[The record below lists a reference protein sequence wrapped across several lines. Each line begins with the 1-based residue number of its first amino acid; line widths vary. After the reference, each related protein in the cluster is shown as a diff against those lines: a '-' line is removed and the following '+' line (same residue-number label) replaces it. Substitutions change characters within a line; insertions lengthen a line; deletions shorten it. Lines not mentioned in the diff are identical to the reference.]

1 MGVETNKE
9 YNERV
14 TKAIESFHEDGET
27 VAIIGKGRNIEE
39 QSLVLVEK
47 GAYWGFGFFDKQNS
61 ISDFE
66 YAKSFVKR
74 CPETPIV
81 QSLINGY
88 VTNPRDNN
96 VIVFDKVFQS

>member
-66 YAKSFVKR
+66 SAKTFVKR
-74 CPETPIV
+74 SVETPTV

-88 VTNPRDNN
+88 VTNPRGSE
-96 VIVFDKVFQS
+96 IVVF